1 MLLAQGFNWVSS
13 KYPAHE
19 NELDGEAPSART
31 MESILAGQR
40 LAQPFVYPS
49 GLVEVPMSP
58 ISDVGAF
65 RNRHWKLKDFCRAI
79 QMGVEWAIE
88 TGSVFDFLAHP
99 SCLVVED
106 PKFETMRLI
115 CDLVRDA
122 GERAELCDL
131 GQIAERVTKQKK

>member
-1 MLLAQGFNWVSS
+1 
-13 KYPAHE
+13 
-19 NELDGEAPSART
+19 
-31 MESILAGQR
+31 MESILAAQR
-40 LAQPFVYPS
+40 LAQPLVYPS

-65 RNRHWKLKDFCRAI
+65 RNRHWKLKDFCRAV

-106 PKFETMRLI
+106 PKFETIRLI
-115 CDLVRDA
+115 CRLARDA
-122 GERAELCDL
+122 GVRAELSDL
-131 GQIAERVTKQKK
+131 GQIAKCVMKHKK

>member
-1 MLLAQGFNWVSS
+1 
-13 KYPAHE
+13 
-19 NELDGEAPSART
+19 
-31 MESILAGQR
+31 
-40 LAQPFVYPS
+40 
-49 GLVEVPMSP
+49 
-58 ISDVGAF
+58 
-65 RNRHWKLKDFCRAI
+65 
-79 QMGVEWAIE
+79 MGVEWAIE